1 MKDVFCSKSLSSKIE
16 WGLFMDEKLE
26 ALKRQHY
33 ACPFAVLASEYGFD
47 PERDVQYLCWM
58 KAHNYLL
65 QNVDFDMD
73 GSYAECQTTIPFS
86 ECDLY
91 ITSAPML

>member
-1 MKDVFCSKSLSSKIE
+1 
-16 WGLFMDEKLE
+16 MDKKLE
-26 ALKRQHY
+26 ELKREQY

-47 PERDVQYLCWM
+47 PEKDAQYLCWL

-65 QNVDFDMD
+65 QNINFDMD
-73 GSYAECQTTIPFS
+73 GSYAECQVTGPFS

-91 ITSAPML
+91 ISSGPMI